1 MTKTREVSNPA
12 MKDVANK
19 HPTAETGSGVKVLS
33 DPGKRIG
40 PVLSLVEK
48 VQGYL
53 SNS

>member
-1 MTKTREVSNPA
+1 
-12 MKDVANK
+12 MKDIANK
-19 HPTAETGSGVKVLS
+19 HPTAETGIGVKVLS
-33 DPGKRIG
+33 DPDNCIG

>member
-1 MTKTREVSNPA
+1 
-12 MKDVANK
+12 MKEIAYK
-19 HPTAETGSGVKVLS
+19 HPTAETGIGVKVLS
-33 DPGKRIG
+33 DPSNRIG